1 MPKGRHKLKDWP
13 NQKPKKNWPKKAK
26 RSPIRSPNSGPN
38 AVSYLAAV
46 VDSSAEAGS
55 LTHVKHCAAEVLHMI
70 SKDRVVGVVADSTKA
85 GRKSGHEIVVAMRE
99 VAASGNKG

>member
-1 MPKGRHKLKDWP
+1 MLKDWP
-13 NQKPKKNWPKKAK
+13 KQKHKNWPKKAK
-26 RSPIRSPNSGPN
+26 RSPIRSPNTGPSSGPN
-38 AVSYLAAV
+38 AASHLAAV

-85 GRKSGHEIVVAMRE
+85 GRKSGNEIVVAMRE